1 MSHSWR
7 PAMAL
12 MVLLALAGPPA
23 AAQQPG
29 TLSVRVTDTAN
40 QRPIEAARV
49 FLVGT
54 NVAGQTT
61 PEGRITLRAINP
73 GQYTVRILRVGYT
86 EQSKP
91 ITITAGGSASLDVAL
106 TAAAVNLAAVV
117 TTATGEQRRVE
128 IGNATANIDA
138 AKVVESAPLGNLND
152 LLNSRAA
159 GVTVTSG
166 TQTGTGARI
175 RIRGMNSVSLN
186 NEPIWI
192 IDGIRM
198 TSNNASFS
206 TATGSGGGTGGNAP
220 SRVGDL
226 NPEEIENIEV
236 VKGPSAATLYG
247 TDAANGVILVT
258 TKKGRAGAARW
269 TVYGEGGTV
278 YDRNFYPAAYS
289 LWGKRPGETVSSR
302 TFCNLQRVGLGQC
315 TADSTSSL
323 NIFDEKDLT
332 PVSTGNRRQAGVQVS
347 GGTEA
352 VRYFL
357 SAEDENEIGLL
368 ELPQFERQR
377 MDSTGIPIRPW
388 TERPNTMLRRSL
400 RSNVN
405 AQLNPKLDVAMSTN
419 FINIAQRYSLESN
432 ATAGLGSHLFGGP
445 GTRDNGNVSGLGT
458 PLNGYRAW
466 TPGYMW
472 AEKTEQA
479 VNRFIW
485 SGQANYRPTSWL
497 ATRAA
502 VGNDWTGRN
511 DENLLF
517 RGEGPPLTATTRFGS
532 RGINRV
538 LLNNFTVDLG
548 ATATYEKFGFQHK
561 TTVGAQYIGF
571 RSSSATTGSQQLA
584 PGSQNVSSGT
594 QLSVGE
600 GTTETKTFGSFIEQ
614 SLAWRDRLF
623 LTAAVRSDQ
632 NSAFGTNFQS
642 IVYPK
647 ASLSYLISQEDW
659 WKAPS
664 FINTFRLR
672 YAYGQSGVQPGP
684 NDALFFYNADIT
696 SIANT
701 EQPTVV
707 QGALGN
713 ANLRPERSAEHEMG
727 FETQMFSQRVSL
739 DFTYYNKITTDAL
752 ISAVLPPS
760 FGSVASQLRNLG
772 SVKNAGVEVS
782 LNAQL
787 VQREQFGWDA
797 NIAFS
802 SNDNKVVSLGDTPP
816 QLGLPTRTVAGYPI
830 GGYWERPIL
839 GWDDKNGDG
848 LLTYFADAARNE
860 VFVGDSV
867 IFRGYSTPRYM
878 TTLVN
883 GFDLFKKQLRVQSMW
898 DWRSGGLWYNNTER
912 IRCTRPNCSGR
923 LNLNAEFVDQAT
935 NIAANEHPARTL
947 DGFLQSGAFVRLR
960 EVSAQWTFSN
970 SLAKRLVRGRSLSLV
985 VSARNLKLW
994 TNYRGTD
1001 PESGFNTT
1009 NGTDAPSEFQT
1020 VGPPSYFIT
1029 RINIGF

>member
-1 MSHSWR
+1 
-7 PAMAL
+7 
-12 MVLLALAGPPA
+12 
-23 AAQQPG
+23 
-29 TLSVRVTDTAN
+29 
-40 QRPIEAARV
+40 
-49 FLVGT
+49 
-54 NVAGQTT
+54 
-61 PEGRITLRAINP
+61 
-73 GQYTVRILRVGYT
+73 
-86 EQSKP
+86 
-91 ITITAGGSASLDVAL
+91 
-106 TAAAVNLAAVV
+106 
-117 TTATGEQRRVE
+117 
-128 IGNATANIDA
+128 
-138 AKVVESAPLGNLND
+138 
-152 LLNSRAA
+152 
-159 GVTVTSG
+159 
-166 TQTGTGARI
+166 
-175 RIRGMNSVSLN
+175 
-186 NEPIWI
+186 
-192 IDGIRM
+192 
-198 TSNNASFS
+198 
-206 TATGSGGGTGGNAP
+206 
-220 SRVGDL
+220 
-226 NPEEIENIEV
+226 
-236 VKGPSAATLYG
+236 
-247 TDAANGVILVT
+247 VILVT